1 MPGVLYLVHGLP
13 PEEYTGTPLVAA
25 GYAAGMARR
34 GWETAVVYASPTADG
49 DADSGVAPG
58 DGVRRF
64 PVQPSES
71 NGLLWAIE
79 EYGRGDRCEDE
90 RFEAVLDDVA
100 PDLVHVIDN
109 VSLPLA
115 WPEQAAARG
124 IPVVR
129 TVSAAEDL
137 CGLIVPVSPASDP
150 IGYCEAPIT
159 PARCARCV
167 AAVFDDRWG
176 PTEDGASLPS
186 GPLTEA
192 MLASRRARLVGA
204 LTAKRERAWR
214 QFEDVFDLVLF
225 STDAWRRYFE
235 ATLPIDPSRAR
246 VLPMGIELHD
256 WPAERTRRTRAAG
269 VPLVLVWA
277 TTLEAARGVVDVV
290 AAFTD
295 PRLLARDDYRLVVH
309 GGGDPRLLDALT
321 AVNPQ
326 VEIAGRYEA
335 PQLPRLLAEA
345 DVGLSASLF
354 ETFHRVTREYLLAGL
369 PVVANPTFGISDLIR
384 HGENGLIYEHTRPG
398 SLADAV
404 ITLLDDPALEAR
416 LADGARRTPVR
427 SVDDEVDE
435 LAAIYEEVLR
445 RPT

>member
-34 GWETAVVYASPTADG
+34 GCETAVVYASPTADG

-90 RFEAVLDDVA
+90 RYEAVLDDVA

-115 WPEQAAARG
+115 WPEQAAGRG

-129 TVSAAEDL
+129 SVSAAEDL
-137 CGLIVPVSPASDP
+137 CGLIVPVSPVSDP
-150 IGYCEAPIT
+150 IGYCEAPIA

-176 PTEDGASLPS
+176 PSGDGFPRPA

-192 MLASRRARLVGA
+192 MLESRRARLLGA
-204 LTAKRERAWR
+204 LTAKRRRATL

-235 ATLPIDPSRAR
+235 ATLPLDPARVR
-246 VLPMGIELHD
+246 VLPMGMD
-256 WPAERTRRTRAAG
+256 VRGWPAERERRTRAAG
-269 VPLVLVWA
+269 DPLVVVWA
-277 TTLEAARGVVDVV
+277 TTLEPARGTADVV
-290 AAFTD
+290 GDFTD

-321 AVNPQ
+321 AVNPRI
-326 VEIAGRYEA
+326 EIAGRYEPA
-335 PQLPRLLAEA
+335 QLPGLLAGA

-384 HGENGLIYEHTRPG
+384 HGENGLLYDHTRPG

-404 ITLLDDPALEAR
+404 ITLLDDPELEAR
-416 LADGARRTPVR
+416 LADGARTTPVR

-435 LAAIYEEVLR
+435 LAGIYEELLR
-445 RPT
+445 RRT